1 MPAKPKQKRAKYLP
15 RGNGVRVGLGIRLRP
30 ELLQQ
35 LRAATSNMSRAIEEG
50 VELWLA
56 QHHPKPAP
64 KKAAPKKAATRKRK
78 TTSSKR
84 PIRV

>member
-1 MPAKPKQKRAKYLP
+1 MPVRPKQKRAKYLP
-15 RGNGVRVGLGIRLRP
+15 RGSGVRVGLGIRLRP

-64 KKAAPKKAATRKRK
+64 KKAATRKRK

-84 PIRV
+84 PIKV